1 MTKKDNQQ
9 STQENQRYIPMIVT
23 TETIRD
29 FGIERSKIK
38 IMKIGCELFRTILV
52 PATEDVYLEYMR
64 PLWREQKRIQRH
76 ANDISM
82 DWLYE
87 ETEFEFADST
97 TDIENF
103 LVKQEIRNVLREKL
117 AALDEIDRQIML
129 LFANGMSES
138 AIGQAVGLS
147 QRGVGKRKKKLFE
160 KLREQMKDYC

>member
-117 AALDEIDRQIML
+117 AELDEIDRQIML

>member
-117 AALDEIDRQIML
+117 AELDEIDRQIML

-160 KLREQMKDYC
+160 KLREQMKDYR